1 MADRMNVQAK
11 KMRAL
16 EALLV
21 AALGL
26 AAAGAQAQGSAAGLS
41 DPTRPPGPGAAWQ
54 GAADE
59 PPAGKQLQSVLL
71 SGGRKLA
78 IIDGAMVR
86 LGGMLGEARVVKISE
101 TEVVLKYGEELETLK
116 LYPSV
121 DKKAVK
127 RASGRARPSVAAP
140 QGGSK

>member
-1 MADRMNVQAK
+1 MNR
-11 KMRAL
+11 RAL
-16 EALLV
+16 ETVV
-21 AALGL
+21 AVVLWL
-26 AAAGAQAQGSAAGLS
+26 AAAGAHAQVSAAGLS
-41 DPTRPPGPGAAWQ
+41 DPTRPPGPGAGWQ

-71 SGGRKLA
+71 SRGRKLA
-78 IIDGAMVR
+78 IIDGTLVR

-101 TEVVLKYGEELETLK
+101 TEVVLKNGEELETLK

-127 RASGRARPSVAAP
+127 RASGRARPGVAAP